1 MPGKVSLT
9 YHILGEEVD
18 PQKLQGIKISLNST
32 VGILRHKLLAEHP
45 SLGPFPRLYNHFIP
59 IYRFPQ
65 LEAELEQFKVEITA
79 PDFEPLNPVYPLS
92 TAFAAKPKD
101 GIHFIVAPRADVHT
115 SVEGEVKKLKSALQI
130 SLNHT
135 KHLLC
140 RQRRDSTTEGLSA
153 LTSTPAISPRNASER
168 VAFNII
174 SILKE
179 ELGKTF
185 VEHFEEV
192 EAYMMNSKELRILG
206 SYVAVLLRHR
216 GKESGFTRKCS
227 VLAKEVSLAAI
238 LVDPAID
245 YIRPGCGRDQ
255 KTLTA
260 GVDYRHTVV
269 KLEPSDDFCVAYGNE
284 SARYALLNGETG
296 SSSEDEEEA
305 MHKMSVVSK
314 YSHGIIQQLINE
326 DTVILDSS
334 EVDVIEYLQSVKH
347 SRYRNGVIRVA
358 DILRYETLRASV
370 IMPRYK
376 PFQSLSWMSPKEY
389 HNLRLQVVE
398 AVAFL
403 HAERVTHRD
412 LKPANI
418 VVNLINQELCAA
430 RIYIID
436 FGNAR
441 RCTPGYRCKGFRG
454 TRGWTAPEVRD
465 GATWEPLSADVW
477 AMAKTLLH
485 LAALACTPDEVMS
498 KVVAYREPSKRPAR
512 SIHHSLGPLNAPTFL
527 RNSLMSSLRQ

>member
-326 DTVILDSS
+326 DTVILLSKY
-334 EVDVIEYLQSVKH
+334 VTALL
-347 SRYRNGVIRVA
+347 SRLLVA
-358 DILRYETLRASV
+358 TDNPL
-370 IMPRYK
+370 
-376 PFQSLSWMSPKEY
+376 
-389 HNLRLQVVE
+389 H

-441 RCTPGYRCKGFRG
+441 RCTPGYRCKGFQG

-512 SIHHSLGPLNAPTFL
+512 SIHHSLDPLNAPTFL